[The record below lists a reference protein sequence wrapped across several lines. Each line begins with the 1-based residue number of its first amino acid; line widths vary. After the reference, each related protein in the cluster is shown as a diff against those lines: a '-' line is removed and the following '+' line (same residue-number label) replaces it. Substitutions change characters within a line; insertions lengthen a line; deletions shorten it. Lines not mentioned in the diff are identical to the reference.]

1 MSNAINNLKNQI
13 LGQGTTGQ
21 WSGQGFGSAEANAE
35 DDKKQRELIEAR
47 NRGDSAV
54 HQTRTDLEE
63 VRGSLTTEQIDTIET
78 ACIAVETACKENDQV
93 AITQKVSDLM
103 AASQP
108 IFEAKSKS
116 AEAPT
121 QAETSVADDVVDADF
136 TEKK

>member
-1 MSNAINNLKNQI
+1 MIRD
-13 LGQGTTGQ
+13 
-21 WSGQGFGSAEANAE
+21 AEANAE
-35 DDKKQRELIEAR
+35 DDKRQRELIEAR

-63 VRGSLTTEQIDTIET
+63 VRGNLTAEQIDAIET
-78 ACIAVETACKENDQV
+78 ACIAVEMACKENDQE

-121 QAETSVADDVVDADF
+121 QDNTSVADDVVDADF